1 MGHGIPMLYFLTSGV
16 GLDMMSAEQERV
28 ENINY
33 NYNTSRQFILI
44 LQSNP
49 SMKHEFDFPVAFT
62 GIKTS

>member
-1 MGHGIPMLYFLTSGV
+1 
-16 GLDMMSAEQERV
+16 MMSAEQERV